1 MQKLIILRRTVEL
14 MKPKIKKL
22 IGYVVTFTVIAF
34 VFLFVLQIAN
44 VDGNSM
50 NDTYK
55 HGDTLLCLRIG
66 KPKRNDVVI
75 CKSNNGVTLVK
86 RVIAVGGDTIDI
98 DFNTGAVVVN
108 GETLEEEYLKE
119 QMTDVNTGDYE
130 YPITI
135 PSNHYFVMG
144 DNRNNSS
151 DSRDTGY
158 ISEENI
164 KGKVLFDLP
173 TLISN

>member
-1 MQKLIILRRTVEL
+1 MVEV
-14 MKPKIKKL
+14 MKPKIKKVL
-22 IGYVVTFTVIAF
+22 GYVVTFTTIAF
-34 VFLFVLQIAN
+34 IFLFVLQVAN

-50 NDTYK
+50 NDTYE
-55 HGDTLLCLRIG
+55 HGDSLLCLRLG
-66 KPKRNDVVI
+66 KPKRSDIVV

-119 QMTDVNTGDYE
+119 QMTDANTGEYE

-164 KGKVLFDLP
+164 KGKVLFEL
-173 TLISN
+173 TNWIIKF